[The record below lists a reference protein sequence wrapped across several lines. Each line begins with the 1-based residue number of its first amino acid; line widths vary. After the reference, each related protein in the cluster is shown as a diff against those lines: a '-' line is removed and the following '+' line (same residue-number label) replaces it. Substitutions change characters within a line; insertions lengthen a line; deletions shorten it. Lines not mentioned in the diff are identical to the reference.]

1 MASAIEQARAIF
13 ERVDVSKDGVVDK
26 NELGR
31 LLQELGEEPT
41 PQNIVRALF
50 QMDTS
55 GDGTIS
61 LDEFIAFYKS
71 NYLPTHPV
79 KMLSTRRGHVDI
91 GHAKSA
97 SYSLPP
103 PTFCFGKALQRD
115 KENAGQVMRQ
125 HGDAGDDGGV
135 VKSTRKTAKSM
146 QIRPKTAPATAS
158 KTTEARQACHPS
170 RSPRDPGIDFILVQL
185 KRQLQQRGYD
195 AFEAIAEQSSSTS
208 SLSLPAFKTLLQT
221 RLGLDVTPKD
231 LRAIFSIFD
240 ADGNGSIS
248 AAEWAAAM
256 LTPLSGV
263 RLAAVELAFQ
273 KLDVHEYGTLSVKDL
288 RAQFHGDGL
297 PDVRSG
303 LKTLEEARAEVLTAL
318 CSARATVS
326 RDQFM
331 QYYTRLSSAT
341 ADDALFV
348 RTIEMTWQIEVP
360 PVRATTAK
368 PKDSK
373 FCRVQAPW
381 LSTDSASSLLYCGGT
396 NASASAVNL
405 PAPPLTPLKE
415 LDAGLKGT
423 LARVRNQLKTVGFAG
438 WRAFDV
444 AGNDPTT
451 TTPASAALT
460 LPQFKALMK
469 DNAAIVLSD
478 KDWRHIF
485 DFFASQHTAT
495 LDLNRLWPYIY
506 EPMSVHR
513 LGLVR
518 RVFRQLDCE
527 KNGWLLLDDV
537 VASFD
542 AARHPN
548 VQAGHTSEDEI
559 VQALRDAMGPGP
571 QVSLAQFERYYGY
584 LSQSIVDDSAF
595 EKHVTSVWHDR
606 FPDAAPESR
615 AKITDRGTTP
625 AVEKKD
631 PLVMYQESLRYLD
644 KQLAQKAPP
653 PTTTTSRRTTKTKTT
668 KRTTAT
674 AAAAPCKGSSQTT
687 RTRIRTP
694 DTNVTKSTR
703 RQATKASYL

>member
-1 MASAIEQARAIF
+1 MEQARAIF

-26 NELGR
+26 SELGR

-71 NYLPTHPV
+71 NYLPRHPV

-115 KENAGQVMRQ
+115 KENAGQVIRQ
-125 HGDAGDDGGV
+125 HGDAGDDAG
-135 VKSTRKTAKSM
+135 KMARKTAKSK
-146 QIRPKTAPATAS
+146 QIRPKTAPATGS
-158 KTTEARQACHPS
+158 KTTEARQACYPS

-208 SLSLPAFKTLLQT
+208 SLSLPAFKTLLQS

-240 ADGNGSIS
+240 ADGSGSIS

-256 LTPLSGV
+256 LTPLSGA

-288 RAQFHGDGL
+288 RAQFHGEGL
-297 PDVRSG
+297 PDVRAG

-318 CSARATVS
+318 CSSRATVS

-331 QYYTRLSSAT
+331 QYYTRLSCAT

-360 PVRATTAK
+360 PVRATTADAK
-368 PKDSK
+368 PKDIK

-381 LSTDSASSLLYCGGT
+381 LSTDSASSLLYGSAIA
-396 NASASAVNL
+396 ASAEIL

-451 TTPASAALT
+451 TTPASALT

-485 DFFASQHTAT
+485 DFFASPHTAT

-518 RVFRQLDCE
+518 RAFRQLDCE

-537 VASFD
+537 VASID
-542 AARHPN
+542 AARHPS

-595 EKHVTSVWHDR
+595 EKHVTSVWYDR
-606 FPDAAPESR
+606 FPDATPQSR
-615 AKITDRGTTP
+615 AKFTARGATP

-644 KQLAQKAPP
+644 NQLAQKAPP
-653 PTTTTSRRTTKTKTT
+653 TSRRTSKTKTT
-668 KRTTAT
+668 KRTT
-674 AAAAPCKGSSQTT
+674 AAAPCKGSSQTT

-694 DTNVTKSTR
+694 DTNVTKSTP
-703 RQATKASYL
+703 RQATKAS